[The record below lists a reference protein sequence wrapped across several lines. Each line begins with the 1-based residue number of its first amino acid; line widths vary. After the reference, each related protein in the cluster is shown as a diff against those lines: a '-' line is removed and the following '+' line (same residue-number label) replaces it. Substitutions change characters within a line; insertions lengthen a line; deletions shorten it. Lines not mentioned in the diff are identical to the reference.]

1 MIARLAIIQR
11 YNANYY
17 YTIQTLPDVYSMNE
31 PYTEFSASLFIVSFE
46 FAGFSRHSL
55 RLYQTKQTN
64 CIIQSS
70 RFGHPPIRL
79 FQFLQRFQS
88 YLFNFENKKA
98 ETRRDE
104 KIAQGKWCFTEWS
117 PDCICSGVGVVQVWA
132 WCTPLSAW
140 RGTHSRLAIIQSHNP
155 NHEIKVGLL
164 LNPCMVC

>member
-17 YTIQTLPDVYSMNE
+17 YTIQTLTDVYSMNE

-79 FQFLQRFQS
+79 FQFLQKLQS
-88 YLFNFENKKA
+88 YLLNFENKKA
-98 ETRRDE
+98 ETRRVE
-104 KIAQGKWCFTEWS
+104 TRRGGSRRGKKS
-117 PDCICSGVGVVQVWA
+117 VGVLSRRLLRASDVLHSGLLTVSVQVWA
-132 WCTPLSAW
+132 LFRCG
-140 RGTHSRLAIIQSHNP
+140 RGVRP
-155 NHEIKVGLL
+155 
-164 LNPCMVC
+164 

>member
-17 YTIQTLPDVYSMNE
+17 YTIQTLTDVYSMDE

-55 RLYQTKQTN
+55 PLYKTKQTN

-98 ETRRDE
+98 ETSRVETGRDE
-104 KIAQGKWCFTEWS
+104 AGRE
-117 PDCICSGVGVVQVWA
+117 DCSGQVMFHRVVSWLYLFRCGRGVRPWMRDEVHTVG
-132 WCTPLSAW
+132 
-140 RGTHSRLAIIQSHNP
+140 
-155 NHEIKVGLL
+155 
-164 LNPCMVC
+164 